1 MESSKGFFRGSNDS
15 NAIQTPKNIHVLLTD
30 YVVCPAFKT
39 ACRSSFTSVW
49 QDMPVLDSFWCSTC
63 WTKICSLL
71 LVGPNMSTPRV
82 LATWRPVKIPSGQFR
97 DKFQATPIAG
107 WWKRR
112 QFHLILRIW
121 KKSEVVWHL
130 NKQFSKS
137 LSRRID
143 FWIVSLQLL
152 ENQQKDLDFRR
163 SGFLHQDLFK
173 KKHGNFQSS
182 TSWWFQRSWKIL
194 VKMGIFPK

>member
-1 MESSKGFFRGSNDS
+1 
-15 NAIQTPKNIHVLLTD
+15 
-30 YVVCPAFKT
+30 
-39 ACRSSFTSVW
+39 
-49 QDMPVLDSFWCSTC
+49 
-63 WTKICSLL
+63 
-71 LVGPNMSTPRV
+71 MSTPRV

-112 QFHLILRIW
+112 HVHLILRIW

-137 LSRRID
+137 LPRRID

-163 SGFLHQDLFK
+163 SGFLHQGLFK
-173 KKHGNFQSS
+173 KNMEISKHPFCAGGSPLRIPSHELPQIYHTPQLVPTFAGGL
-182 TSWWFQRSWKIL
+182 SWRWRQKPLEMGERWNPEGMIRSFW
-194 VKMGIFPK
+194 VKSAI